1 MTDSSGALVR
11 CTYRRHVVGAVRG
24 AVHCAVLGALALAV
38 MGACEVRAQEG
49 SRTLSLA
56 QSIELAQR
64 QSLQARAAE
73 STRDAARRRD
83 RAFTARRLPQLSLTG
98 DIPAYNRAI
107 IPVLQPDGST
117 EFKSQ
122 QQTDASLNLQ
132 MTQRLPFTGGSFF
145 VSSALSRL
153 EVNGTRE
160 LRNWSSTPLSLG
172 LRQDILR
179 PNSFKWDGREQD
191 LRGEAAERQ
200 YLEAREDVAIG
211 VTQAFFDL
219 YTARLDLE
227 NATRNAAVNDTL
239 YTLNKGRF
247 EVGKIGEN
255 DLLQSELALLRARN
269 SVDGARLTHDRAM
282 AAFRLALNLP
292 PDAPVNIAVT
302 DVVPDLEADTL
313 VAVQQALRNR
323 ALTMEL
329 ELQDVQARRRINE
342 ARLNNGI
349 GATLLASVGLNQT
362 ASDVNA
368 AYRDLLNQQRFSL
381 ALQMPIVQWG
391 ARSNDIQAARADQ
404 DRVAATSRVARE
416 QLVQDAHFAALQLSQ
431 SRRQLALSAKSDTVA
446 AKRFEVAYNRYVIG
460 RIDMDNL
467 YLAQN
472 EKNQALTQYLQSL
485 RGFWLSYYRL
495 RRVTLYD
502 FTTGTV
508 IR

>member
-1 MTDSSGALVR
+1 MMERRRSLSIRARRALSVPP
-11 CTYRRHVVGAVRG
+11 A
-24 AVHCAVLGALALAV
+24 ALAMLAALALTA
-38 MGACEVRAQEG
+38 ASARAQ
-49 SRTLSLA
+49 RPLTLQ
-56 QSIELAQR
+56 QSIDLAQR
-64 QSLQARAAE
+64 QGLQARAAE
-73 STRDAARRRD
+73 SSRDAARRRD
-83 RAFTARRLPQLSLTG
+83 RAFTARRLPQLSLAG
-98 DIPAYNRAI
+98 DLPVYNRSI
-107 IPVLQPDGST
+107 IEVLQPDGST
-117 EFKSQ
+117 EFRAQ
-122 QQTDASLNLQ
+122 RQTNAALNLQ
-132 MTQRLPFTGGSFF
+132 MSQRLPVTGGSFF

-153 EVNGTRE
+153 EVNGERDI
-160 LRNWSSTPLSLG
+160 RNYSSTPLSVG
-172 LRQDILR
+172 IRQDILR
-179 PNSFKWDGREQD
+179 PNAFKWDGREQD
-191 LRGEAAERQ
+191 LRSEAAERQ
-200 YLEAREDVAIG
+200 YLEAREDVAIA
-211 VTQAFFDL
+211 VTQSFFDL

-269 SVDGARLTHDRAM
+269 AVDGARLTYDRAM
-282 AAFRLALNLP
+282 AAFRLAINA
-292 PDAPVNIAVT
+292 APGATVDIEVT
-302 DVVPDLEADTL
+302 GDIPQLTADTAM
-313 VAVQQALRNR
+313 AVQQALRNR
-323 ALTMEL
+323 AQSLEL

-349 GATLLASVGLNQT
+349 GATLLAAVGLNQS
-362 ASDVNA
+362 AGDVNA

-404 DRVAATSRVARE
+404 DRVTATGRAARE
-416 QLVQDAHFAALQLSQ
+416 QLIQDAHFAALQLEQ
-431 SRRQLALSAKSDTVA
+431 SRRQLALSAKADTVA

-472 EKNQALTQYLQSL
+472 EKNQALAQYLQSL
-485 RGFWLSYYRL
+485 RGYWLAYYRL

-502 FTTGTV
+502 FASASV

>member
-1 MTDSSGALVR
+1 MRMRLRLPVSAGALLPFVALAPLAPNSPALLAQPAQR
-11 CTYRRHVVGAVRG
+11 PLT
-24 AVHCAVLGALALAV
+24 LALA
-38 MGACEVRAQEG
+38 
-49 SRTLSLA
+49 
-56 QSIELAQR
+56 IDLAQR

-73 STRDAARRRD
+73 SARDAARRRD
-83 RAFTARRLPQLSLTG
+83 RSFTARRLPQLSLTG
-98 DIPAYNRAI
+98 DVPAYNRAI

-132 MTQRLPFTGGSFF
+132 LSQRLPVTGGSFF

-160 LRNWSSTPLSLG
+160 LRNWSSTPLALG

-179 PNSFKWDGREQD
+179 PNTFRWDGREQD
-191 LRGEAAERQ
+191 LRAESAERQ
-200 YLEAREDVAIG
+200 YREAREDVAIG

-219 YTARLDLE
+219 YTARLDLQ
-227 NATRNAAVNDTL
+227 NAERNASTNDTL

-269 SVDGARLTHDRAM
+269 DVDGARLTYDRAL
-282 AAFRLALNLP
+282 ASFRLALNVG
-292 PDAPVNIAVT
+292 PDVPLDIAAIDPIPELV
-302 DVVPDLEADTL
+302 ADTL
-313 VAVQQALRNR
+313 LAVEQALRNR
-323 ALTMEL
+323 ALPMDL
-329 ELQDVQARRRINE
+329 ELQDVQARRRITE

-349 GATLLASVGLNQT
+349 GATLVASVGLNQT

-391 ARSNDIQAARADQ
+391 ARGNDIQAARADQ

-416 QLVQDAHFAALQLSQ
+416 QLAQDAHFAALQLSQ
-431 SRRQLALSAKSDTVA
+431 SRRQLALSAKADTVA

-472 EKNQALTQYLQSL
+472 EKNQALSQYLQSL

-502 FTTGTV
+502 FAAGAV

>member
-1 MTDSSGALVR
+1 MRMRTRMLAGVGALLPLV
-11 CTYRRHVVGAVRG
+11 
-24 AVHCAVLGALALAV
+24 
-38 MGACEVRAQEG
+38 
-49 SRTLSLA
+49 TLSPLAARVDALLA
-56 QSIELAQR
+56 QPAQRPLTLAQAIDLAQR

-73 STRDAARRRD
+73 SARDAARRRD
-83 RAFTARRLPQLSLTG
+83 RSFTARRLPQLSLTG
-98 DIPAYNRAI
+98 DVPAYNRAI

-132 MTQRLPFTGGSFF
+132 LSQRLPFTGGSFF

-160 LRNWSSTPLSLG
+160 LRNWSSTPLALG

-179 PNSFKWDGREQD
+179 PNTFRWDGREQD
-191 LRGEAAERQ
+191 LRAESAERQ
-200 YLEAREDVAIG
+200 YREAREDVAIA

-219 YTARLDLE
+219 YTARLDLQ
-227 NATRNAAVNDTL
+227 NAERNASTNDTL
-239 YTLNKGRF
+239 YTLNKGRY

-269 SVDGARLTHDRAM
+269 DVDGARLTYDRAL
-282 AAFRLALNLP
+282 AAFRLSLNVP
-292 PDAPVNIAVT
+292 PDAPIDIAAIDPIPELV
-302 DVVPDLEADTL
+302 ADTVL
-313 VAVQQALRNR
+313 AVEQALRNR
-323 ALTMEL
+323 ALPMEL
-329 ELQDVQARRRINE
+329 ELQDVQARRRITE

-362 ASDVNA
+362 AGDVNA

-431 SRRQLALSAKSDTVA
+431 SRRQLALSAKADTVA

-472 EKNQALTQYLQSL
+472 EKNQALSQYLQSL

-502 FTTGTV
+502 FATGTV

>member
-1 MTDSSGALVR
+1 MMMR
-11 CTYRRHVVGAVRG
+11 PR
-24 AVHCAVLGALALAV
+24 ALAFLAAFAL
-38 MGACEVRAQEG
+38 MLPDARPA
-49 SRTLSLA
+49 LA
-56 QSIELAQR
+56 QRPLTLQQAIELAQR
-64 QSLQARAAE
+64 QGLQARAAE
-73 STRDAARRRD
+73 SSRDAARRRD
-83 RAFTARRLPQLSLTG
+83 RAFFARRLPQLSLTG
-98 DIPAYNRAI
+98 DVPVYNRAI

-122 QQTDASLNLQ
+122 QQTNTSVNLQ
-132 MTQRLPFTGGSFF
+132 MSQRLPFTGGSFF
-145 VSSALSRL
+145 VSSELSRL
-153 EVNGTRE
+153 EVNGERE
-160 LRNWSSTPLSLG
+160 LRNWSSTPLALG
-172 LRQDILR
+172 IRQDILR
-179 PNSFKWDGREQD
+179 PNNFKWDGREQD

-200 YLEAREDVAIG
+200 YLEAREEVAIA

-219 YTARLDLE
+219 YTARLDLD
-227 NATRNAAVNDTL
+227 NAARNAAVNDTL

-269 SVDGARLTHDRAM
+269 AVDAARLTYDRAM
-282 AAFRLALNLP
+282 AAFRLAMNVG
-292 PDAPVNIAVT
+292 PDVPVDIAVT
-302 DVVPDLEADTL
+302 DEIPELVADTL
-313 VAVQQALRNR
+313 VAVQQAMRNR
-323 ALTMEL
+323 AQSLEL

-342 ARLNNGI
+342 ARLNNGV
-349 GATLLASVGLNQT
+349 GATLLATVGLNQT
-362 ASDVNA
+362 AGDVNA

-404 DRVAATSRVARE
+404 DRVAANGRIARE
-416 QLVQDAHFAALQLSQ
+416 QLVQEAHFAALQLSQ
-431 SRRQLALSAKSDTVA
+431 SRRQLAISAKADTVA

-472 EKNQALTQYLQSL
+472 EKNQALAQYLQSL
-485 RGFWLSYYRL
+485 RGYWLAYYRL

-502 FTTGTV
+502 FAAGSV

>member
-1 MTDSSGALVR
+1 MMMRLRAL
-11 CTYRRHVVGAVRG
+11 AVP
-24 AVHCAVLGALALAV
+24 AALALLLPNAPP
-38 MGACEVRAQEG
+38 AQAQ
-49 SRTLSLA
+49 RPLTLQQA
-56 QSIELAQR
+56 IDLAQR
-64 QSLQARAAE
+64 QGLQARAAE
-73 STRDAARRRD
+73 SSRDAARRRD
-83 RAFTARRLPQLSLTG
+83 RAFFGRRLPQLSLTG
-98 DIPAYNRAI
+98 DVPVYNRAI

-122 QQTDASLNLQ
+122 QQTNTSLNLQ
-132 MTQRLPFTGGSFF
+132 LSQRLPLTGGNFF
-145 VSSALSRL
+145 VSSELSRL
-153 EVNGTRE
+153 EVNGERE
-160 LRNWSSTPLSLG
+160 LRNWSSTPLALG
-172 LRQDILR
+172 IRQDILR
-179 PNSFKWDGREQD
+179 PNNFKWDGREQD
-191 LRGEAAERQ
+191 LRAEAAERQ
-200 YLEAREDVAIG
+200 YLEAREEVAIA

-227 NATRNAAVNDTL
+227 NAARNAAVNDTL

-269 SVDGARLTHDRAM
+269 AVDGARLTYDRAM
-282 AAFRLALNLP
+282 AAFRLAMNVG
-292 PDAPVNIAVT
+292 PDVPVDIAVT
-302 DVVPDLEADTL
+302 DEIPELVADTL

-323 ALTMEL
+323 AQSLEL

-342 ARLNNGI
+342 ARLNNGV
-349 GATLLASVGLNQT
+349 GATLLATVGLNQT
-362 ASDVNA
+362 AGDVNA

-404 DRVAATSRVARE
+404 DRVAANGRIARE
-416 QLVQDAHFAALQLSQ
+416 QLVQEAHFAALQLSQ
-431 SRRQLALSAKSDTVA
+431 SRRQLAISAKADTVA

-472 EKNQALTQYLQSL
+472 EKNQALAQYLQSL
-485 RGFWLSYYRL
+485 RGYWLAYYRL

-502 FTTGTV
+502 FAAGSV

>member
-1 MTDSSGALVR
+1 MMMRLRAL
-11 CTYRRHVVGAVRG
+11 AFP
-24 AVHCAVLGALALAV
+24 AALALLLPNA
-38 MGACEVRAQEG
+38 RPAQAQ
-49 SRTLSLA
+49 RPLTLQQA
-56 QSIELAQR
+56 IDLAQR
-64 QSLQARAAE
+64 QGLQARAAE
-73 STRDAARRRD
+73 SSRDAARRRD
-83 RAFTARRLPQLSLTG
+83 RAFFGRRLPQLSLTG
-98 DIPAYNRAI
+98 DVPVYNRAI

-122 QQTDASLNLQ
+122 QQTNTSLNLQ
-132 MTQRLPFTGGSFF
+132 LSQRLPLTGGNFF
-145 VSSALSRL
+145 VSSELSRL
-153 EVNGTRE
+153 EVNGERE
-160 LRNWSSTPLSLG
+160 LRNWSSTPLALG
-172 LRQDILR
+172 IRQDILR
-179 PNSFKWDGREQD
+179 PNNFKWDGREQD
-191 LRGEAAERQ
+191 LRAEAAERQ
-200 YLEAREDVAIG
+200 YLEAREEVAIA

-227 NATRNAAVNDTL
+227 NAARNAAVNDTL

-269 SVDGARLTHDRAM
+269 AVDGARLTYDRAM
-282 AAFRLALNLP
+282 AAFRLAMNVG
-292 PDAPVNIAVT
+292 PDVPVDIAVT
-302 DVVPDLEADTL
+302 DEIPELVADTL

-323 ALTMEL
+323 AQSLEL

-342 ARLNNGI
+342 ARLNNGV
-349 GATLLASVGLNQT
+349 GATLLATVGLNQT
-362 ASDVNA
+362 AGDVNA

-404 DRVAATSRVARE
+404 DRVAATGRIARE
-416 QLVQDAHFAALQLSQ
+416 QLVQEAHFAALQLSQ
-431 SRRQLALSAKSDTVA
+431 SRRQLAISAKADTVA

-472 EKNQALTQYLQSL
+472 EKNQALAQYLQSL
-485 RGFWLSYYRL
+485 RGYWLAYYRL

-502 FTTGTV
+502 FAAGSV